1 MVLNN
6 KETLLVN
13 IVFFCLDLVSV
24 LMLQLAWFMMVGN
37 CASSWIFLSEKRDPN
52 RDISDFD
59 LSKLTNTSQIL
70 TKINRMFFSNFMQ
83 HRISIYHG
91 LYSNF
96 QRVIDIFIF
105 HFKSCICY
113 FSFFHQMIVLK
124 QLWKMLFILSKKDL
138 FVLKI
143 LNFFA
148 FLPSPFFPFRPL
160 L

>member
-1 MVLNN
+1 MPRPSLSTHAAVGLIYDGR
-6 KETLLVN
+6 E
-13 IVFFCLDLVSV
+13 FFSKKKVIRIGTYL
-24 LMLQLAWFMMVGN
+24 G
-37 CASSWIFLSEKRDPN
+37 
-52 RDISDFD
+52 
-59 LSKLTNTSQIL
+59 KLTNTSQIL
-70 TKINRMFFSNFMQ
+70 TKINQMFFSNFMQ
-83 HRISIYHG
+83 HRISIYCG

-138 FVLKI
+138 FVLKM
-143 LNFFA
+143 LDFFA